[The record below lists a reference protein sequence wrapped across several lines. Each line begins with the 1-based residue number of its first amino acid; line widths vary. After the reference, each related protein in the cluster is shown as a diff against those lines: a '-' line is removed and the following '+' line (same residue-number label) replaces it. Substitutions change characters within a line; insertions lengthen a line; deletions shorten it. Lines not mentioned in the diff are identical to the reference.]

1 MSDGA
6 PRRGWL
12 GRLKAGLGRTAQ
24 SLGGGLAGIFGGRK
38 LDDAALEDFE
48 DLLIAADLGAATAAR
63 LAGNLKRRRFG
74 RATGADEARR
84 ALADDIAEILAP
96 VAQPLRPQPGRAP
109 HVVLVVGVNGNGKT
123 TTIGKL
129 AGQWRREGLNVM
141 LAACDTFR
149 AAAVEQLQ
157 IWGAR
162 AGATVTVGKPGGDP
176 AGLAFDALARARDEA
191 ADVLIV
197 DTAGRLHNKADLMA
211 QLEKI
216 VRVLRKC
223 DATAPHDTVL
233 VLDATTGQNAHR
245 QVAVFRDATDISGL
259 VVTKLDGTARGGV
272 VVALAAA
279 FGLPVHAVGVGEG
292 IDDLRPFEARAFAD
306 ALVGLERG

>member
-1 MSDGA
+1 MSEGA

-38 LDDAALEDFE
+38 LDEAALEDFE
-48 DLLIAADLGAATAAR
+48 DLLIAADLGAETAAR

-84 ALADDIAEILAP
+84 ALADDIAGILAP

-129 AGQWRREGLNVM
+129 AGQWRREGLKVM

-157 IWGAR
+157 VWGTR
-162 AGATVTVGKPGGDP
+162 AGATVTTGKPGGDP
-176 AGLAFDALARARDEA
+176 AASRSTPWGGRATRARTC
-191 ADVLIV
+191 LSSIPQ
-197 DTAGRLHNKADLMA
+197 AG
-211 QLEKI
+211 
-216 VRVLRKC
+216 C
-223 DATAPHDTVL
+223 
-233 VLDATTGQNAHR
+233 TT
-245 QVAVFRDATDISGL
+245 
-259 VVTKLDGTARGGV
+259 
-272 VVALAAA
+272 
-279 FGLPVHAVGVGEG
+279 
-292 IDDLRPFEARAFAD
+292 RPT
-306 ALVGLERG
+306 